1 MTKTPVIKNLYE
13 IADELRAI
21 ADYGLMYVNND
32 YDRDRYEKVKELSAR
47 LMGMLESRPEADIL
61 QIFQDLE
68 NKSVV
73 PEFRGNLSHISP
85 WNGANAVVIQDN
97 KILLGKRAD
106 NGLWDTFGGLV
117 EVGETLAEAAV
128 REAKEEAGI
137 EVRAIKLMA
146 VFDSRLWGTVPVAQ
160 LYHVH
165 FLCELVSGRPTI
177 SNEVTEVAWFPEG
190 DVVNFQD
197 GLKHWLPILFKVYR
211 REMEPYFDTLS
222 NPSPYMPAPAH

>member
-1 MTKTPVIKNLYE
+1 MTQTLYE

-21 ADYGLMYVNND
+21 ADYGLMYVQND
-32 YDRDRYEKVKELSAR
+32 YDRDRYEKVQKLSAK
-47 LMGMLESRPEADIL
+47 LLGMLESKPEREIL
-61 QIFQDLE
+61 QLFRDLK
-68 NKSVV
+68 NKSIV
-73 PEFRGNLSHISP
+73 PAFHGNLSHISP

-137 EVRAIKLMA
+137 EVKPIKIMA
-146 VFDSRLWGTVPVAQ
+146 AFDSRLWGTVPIAQ

-165 FLCELVSGRPTI
+165 FLCGWVSGQPTP
-177 SNEVTEVAWFPEG
+177 SSEATEVIWFEESQMPEL
-190 DVVNFQD
+190 QD

-211 REMEPYFDTLS
+211 GEMEPYFDDVHH
-222 NPSPYMPAPAH
+222 PSLYMPVREP

>member
-1 MTKTPVIKNLYE
+1 MTKTLYE

-21 ADYGLMYVNND
+21 ADYGLMYVQND
-32 YDRDRYEKVKELSAR
+32 YDRDRYQKVQALSAR
-47 LMGMLESRPEADIL
+47 LLAMLESKSETEIL
-61 QIFQDLE
+61 EVFQNLKR
-68 NKSVV
+68 NVV
-73 PEFRGNLSHISP
+73 MPAFRGNLSHISP
-85 WNGANAVVIQDN
+85 WNGANAVVIREN

-137 EVRAIKLMA
+137 DVKPMKLLA
-146 VFDSRLWGTVPVAQ
+146 VFDSRLWETVPIAQ

-165 FLCELVSGRPTI
+165 FLCELIGGTPTT
-177 SNEVTEVAWFPEG
+177 SNEVTEVAWFSEN
-190 DVVNFQD
+190 DAIHLQD

-211 REMEPYFDTLS
+211 GEMTPYFDDVH
-222 NPSPYMPAPAH
+222 NPSAFMPSRAL

>member
-1 MTKTPVIKNLYE
+1 MTQILYE

-21 ADYGLMYVNND
+21 ANYGLMYVQND
-32 YDRDRYEKVKELSAR
+32 YDRDRYERVQKLSAK
-47 LMGMLESRPEADIL
+47 LLGMLESKPETEIL
-61 QIFQDLE
+61 QFFQDLK

-73 PEFRGNLSHISP
+73 PALRGNLSHVSP
-85 WNGANAVVIQDN
+85 WNGANAVVIQDH

-137 EVRAIKLMA
+137 DVKPIKLMA
-146 VFDSRLWGTVPVAQ
+146 VFDSRLWETVPIAQ

-165 FLCELVSGRPTI
+165 FLCGWVSGTLTT
-177 SNEVTEVAWFPEG
+177 SNEVTEVAWFTEQEAK
-190 DVVNFQD
+190 DLQH

-211 REMEPYFDTLS
+211 EEMPPYFDDV
-222 NPSPYMPAPAH
+222 NHPSALMPVREP

>member
-1 MTKTPVIKNLYE
+1 MARASIDWCNVVAMTQTLYE

-21 ADYGLMYVNND
+21 ANYGLMYVQNN
-32 YDRDRYEKVKELSAR
+32 YDRDRYERVEALSAKI
-47 LMGMLESRPEADIL
+47 LGLLESKNEAEIL
-61 QIFQDLE
+61 QLFRDFK
-68 NKSVV
+68 NKSVA
-73 PEFRGNLSHISP
+73 PFSRGNLNHISP

-137 EVRAIKLMA
+137 EVKPIKLMA
-146 VFDSRLWGTVPVAQ
+146 VFDSRLWGTVLIAQ

-165 FLCELVSGRPTI
+165 FLCELVAGTPTT
-177 SNEVTEVAWFPEG
+177 SNEVTDVAW
-190 DVVNFQD
+190 
-197 GLKHWLPILFKVYR
+197 
-211 REMEPYFDTLS
+211 LS
-222 NPSPYMPAPAH
+222 